1 MIPKKVK
8 ILNPPKMFQV
18 GKEYRLVCLAQGSR
32 PPPEIT
38 WKIGRF
44 NVKSKVISF
53 DTNFKKAAM
62 LFLIFL
68 RLTIHKM
75 N

>member
-18 GKEYRLVCLAQGSR
+18 DKEYRLVCLAEGSR

-38 WKIGRF
+38 WKIGRY
-44 NVKSKVISF
+44 NIKSKVYQ
-53 DTNFKKAAM
+53 NFNE
-62 LFLIFL
+62 IL
-68 RLTIHKM
+68 RY
-75 N
+75 NGAYP